1 MKKILLVLAFIGV
14 VTQVNAQGLILKSTV
29 EVEYNVYGSINQK
42 DTTKIEGKIKRA
54 TWENNFSKVDV
65 DYSYLSDVGANIKTA
80 AYSVTGAEIQAMYE
94 TIKDSIPQ
102 GITRAKTEE
111 WEMYLGFR
119 YIMAGTFNISVGDI
133 QIVEDID

>member
-80 AYSVTGAEIQAMYE
+80 AYSVTGAEIQAMDE